1 MQEKLRLVNNPGL
14 GAARILAFS
23 VGILWISCQTTTG
36 TSSEASTTSTV
47 PSAVRDN
54 RGPLVY
60 VSNEESTEI
69 SVIDASNDTLLGHI
83 FVGKRPRG
91 IKVSPDGKKLFVAL
105 SGSPMAPPGTDESKL
120 PPPDR
125 SADGIAIVDLATEKL
140 ERTLSTGDDPES
152 FDISADGK
160 TLYVSNEDAATTTVV
175 SLPSGKVIAVIPVG
189 GEPEG
194 VRLRPDGKVV
204 YVTSEEENEVA
215 VIDTGANKVI
225 AKIETGARPRGIAF
239 TADGSRA
246 YVTAEQGGSVA
257 VIDAKKHAILSE
269 IKIESPG
276 AKPMGVILSPSGD
289 TAYVTCGRGGVVA
302 VIDVA
307 TNRVLRILQGIGT
320 RPWGIG
326 ITPDGRRL
334 YTANGPSND
343 VSVIDLSTGVV
354 SKRISAGRGPWGI
367 AIVH

>member
-1 MQEKLRLVNNPGL
+1 VRVLSLS
-14 GAARILAFS
+14 A
-23 VGILWISCQTTTG
+23 GILWISCQATTG
-36 TSSEASTTSTV
+36 AGSANAVQGAPSGASEH
-47 PSAVRDN
+47 

-69 SVIDASNDTLLGHI
+69 SVIDATSDTLLTSI

-125 SADGIAIVDLATEKL
+125 SADGIAIVDLATQKL

-160 TLYVSNEDAATTTVV
+160 TLYVSNEDAGTATVV
-175 SLPSGKVIAVIPVG
+175 SLPSGQVIAVVPVG

-215 VIDTGANKVI
+215 VIDTATNKVI

-239 TADGSRA
+239 TADSSRA

-257 VIDAKKHAILSE
+257 VIDAKKHALVSE
-269 IKIESPG
+269 IKVESPG
-276 AKPMGVILSPSGD
+276 AKPMGVVLSPSGD
-289 TAYVTCGRGGVVA
+289 TAYVSCGRGGVIA

-307 TNRVLRILQGIGT
+307 TNRVSRILPGIGT

-326 ITPDGRRL
+326 VTPDGRKL

-343 VSVIDLSTGVV
+343 VSVVDVSTGVV
-354 SKRISAGRGPWGI
+354 SKRISAGKGPWGI
-367 AIVH
+367 ALVR